1 MCLFMSD
8 YEGIVKDRH
17 GAEPP
22 GRTSRGRRI
31 VHHVWLRRGLLR
43 EDPQRNDAE
52 FVAAELST
60 RVHRNRVR
68 THHGR
73 R

>member
-1 MCLFMSD
+1 MSD
-8 YEGIVKDRH
+8 YEGVVEDSDRT
-17 GAEPP
+17 EPP

-31 VHHVWLRRGLLR
+31 VHHVGVRRGLLR
-43 EDPQRNDAE
+43 KDPKRNDAE